1 MRALLIVASQARGQW
16 VMLLAGLLITLA
28 GTLVAVALSG
38 VAGAMMGVTGL
49 VLSAPLLL
57 RLLGPARVV
66 LRYFERLVSHDAL
79 FRAQADMR
87 VWFFRGLAARMAGG
101 LGMQREG
108 DVLARLVGDVETQDV
123 IYMRLLLPLVGA
135 MVLLPLLLVLIG
147 GIDPALALLVGL
159 LLILA
164 GLVLPWAAAR
174 GSLAAGDR
182 LARGMAGLR
191 IAALDALHGLRE
203 VRAFGAEE
211 RMLEVL
217 AAREGELLEAQ
228 RFVAVRG
235 AVAAAGALLCA
246 QAAIL
251 AALLAGRGLGAG
263 AVAVVFLVIAA
274 FEAISLLPRAGVQAG
289 HAAAAAARLVQAAS
303 GPIPLPDP
311 ASPAALPQDFA
322 LRFEGVRF
330 RWLADRAPVFDGLTL
345 DIPAG
350 SRVAILGPSGAGKSS
365 LAALALRLAAPEQGS
380 VRLGGVDIA
389 DLSAAELRGR
399 ICWLHQ
405 STYLFDDSIRAN
417 LLLARPEADDA
428 ALWAVLEQA
437 RIADLVR
444 TLPDGL
450 DARVGEGGRNLSG
463 GQGRRLALARALLSE
478 ARVLIL
484 DEPCAGLDAD
494 IEQEFLATLNDAGG
508 GRTILLIAHRL
519 TGVERLD
526 RIYRLTGGVAVA
538 AAG

>member
-38 VAGAMMGVTGL
+38 VAGAMMGATGL

-203 VRAFGAEE
+203 VRAFGAEANCW
-211 RMLEVL
+211 RRSVVW
-217 AAREGELLEAQ
+217 
-228 RFVAVRG
+228 RF
-235 AVAAAGALLCA
+235 
-246 QAAIL
+246 
-251 AALLAGRGLGAG
+251 
-263 AVAVVFLVIAA
+263 
-274 FEAISLLPRAGVQAG
+274 
-289 HAAAAAARLVQAAS
+289 
-303 GPIPLPDP
+303 
-311 ASPAALPQDFA
+311 
-322 LRFEGVRF
+322 
-330 RWLADRAPVFDGLTL
+330 
-345 DIPAG
+345 
-350 SRVAILGPSGAGKSS
+350 
-365 LAALALRLAAPEQGS
+365 
-380 VRLGGVDIA
+380 
-389 DLSAAELRGR
+389 
-399 ICWLHQ
+399 
-405 STYLFDDSIRAN
+405 
-417 LLLARPEADDA
+417 A
-428 ALWAVLEQA
+428 ALWRRPAHCFAPRRRSWRRCSPGVDWAL
-437 RIADLVR
+437 
-444 TLPDGL
+444 
-450 DARVGEGGRNLSG
+450 GR
-463 GQGRRLALARALLSE
+463 LLWCSW
-478 ARVLIL
+478 
-484 DEPCAGLDAD
+484 
-494 IEQEFLATLNDAGG
+494 
-508 GRTILLIAHRL
+508 
-519 TGVERLD
+519 
-526 RIYRLTGGVAVA
+526 
-538 AAG
+538 